1 MPKTKFFKLRSEQ
14 DGLDLALMAVYPDKE
29 VRALVQLAHGMCE
42 HKKRYHKFMEYL
54 AGQGCLCVINDH
66 RGHGE
71 SVRKKNDLG
80 YFYQHGDRAL
90 VEDLHQVTK
99 WLKAQAPGKKLFL
112 FGHSMGSLAVRA
124 YTEKYDTEIDSLVV
138 CGSPGMNPAVIG
150 GLGLVRI
157 MSLIRGERYRS
168 AMIRR
173 LITGSFARRFP
184 EDGGEGWLSVCRA
197 NVKDYQNDPLCGYTF
212 TLNGYAALLRL
223 MRRTYGK
230 RGECAN
236 EKLPIFFYSG
246 ADDPCMPDHNGFV
259 HAMESMKKAGYTDVS
274 GHLFEGLR
282 HEILNEENCGE
293 IWQCIW
299 QEAFAPYI

>member
-1 MPKTKFFKLRSEQ
+1 MPKTKFLKLKSRQ
-14 DGLDLALMAVYPDKE
+14 DGLDLALMAVYPDGE

-42 HKKRYHKFMEYL
+42 HKERYLKFMEFL

-71 SVRKKNDLG
+71 SVRKKEDLG
-80 YFYQHGDRAL
+80 YFYQRGDAAL
-90 VEDLHQVTK
+90 VEDLHQISQ
-99 WLKAQAPGKKLFL
+99 WIKAQAPGRKLFL

-124 YTEKYDTEIDSLVV
+124 YTEKYDSEIDSLVV
-138 CGSPGMNPAVIG
+138 CGSPGANPAAGI
-150 GLGLVRI
+150 GLGLIKI
-157 MSLIRGERYRS
+157 MSLLRGERYRS
-168 AMIRR
+168 PMMRK
-173 LITGSFARRFP
+173 LITGSFDSRFP
-184 EDGGEGWLSVCRA
+184 KESGESWLSVNKE
-197 NVKDYQNDPLCGYTF
+197 NVKKYQNDPLCGYTF

-236 EKLPIFFYSG
+236 ERLPIHFFSG

-259 HAMESMKKAGYTDVS
+259 HAMECMKKAGYTDVS

-282 HEILNEENCGE
+282 HEILNEENCEE
-293 IWQCIW
+293 IYQCIW